1 MEKSTVVVLVVI
13 LGLCGGAFGEP
24 VETDGW
30 TKKAAMTRF
39 EAGKTA
45 YRLKDFDV
53 AVNEWREG
61 YKLNAD
67 PVFLFN
73 IAQAYREKRLFTE
86 AIDFYTSYLR
96 ERPNARNA
104 KTVEKRI
111 AEMKEALAQQQKAAE
126 KPPMGP
132 ISPEGPEPPPESAP
146 PPAPILDTSS
156 RPGGALRTTG
166 LVVGILGLGLGGTGI
181 AFGVL
186 AKADEA
192 EVNDALAA
200 GMPWSAELEAKENDA
215 RRKSMF
221 GNIGMIA
228 GGTALVT
235 GIVLYV
241 IGVQQGRHVE
251 VVPQGTAGV
260 AVRVRW

>member
-1 MEKSTVVVLVVI
+1 MEKSTVAVLVVI
-13 LGLCGGAFGEP
+13 LGLCSGAFGEP
-24 VETDGW
+24 VAKDEW

-53 AVNEWREG
+53 AINEWREG
-61 YKLNAD
+61 YKLNSD

-73 IAQAYREKRLFTE
+73 IAQGYREKRQFTE

-111 AEMKEALAQQQKAAE
+111 AEMKEALAQQQQAAE
-126 KPPMGP
+126 KPPSGP
-132 ISPEGPEPPPESAP
+132 ISPEGPEPPPDP
-146 PPAPILDTSS
+146 PPIVDEAPS
-156 RPGGALRTTG
+156 RPGAALRTSGLIVG
-166 LVVGILGLGLGGTGI
+166 LVGIGLGGTGI

-186 AKADEA
+186 AKADET

-200 GMPWSAELEAKENDA
+200 GMPWSQELDDKEKAA
-215 RRKSMF
+215 RRKAMF

-228 GGTALVT
+228 GGTAVVT
-235 GIVLYV
+235 GVILYV
-241 IGVQQGRHVE
+241 IGSQQGRRVE